1 MPPTRDDRRQ
11 AAAPLRGTA
20 TGWPRRAHRL
30 AQVALF
36 ATAFLL
42 IVGMV
47 LARFAPAAFMRLTA
61 LYTELPIA
69 MVQWVLVSGTAY
81 FLLDSLRLLLGQHWP
96 AAARRRDGLL
106 RAMLVLWLALILL
119 LAVAVF
125 WYPAQLA
132 FGSAP

>member
-1 MPPTRDDRRQ
+1 MSPTRNAQ
-11 AAAPLRGTA
+11 PTASGQVRGAGPT
-20 TGWPRRAHRL
+20 WPRRAHRL

-36 ATAFLL
+36 ATVFLL
-42 IVGMV
+42 VVGMV

-61 LYTELPIA
+61 LYTELPVA
-69 MVQWVLVSGTAY
+69 VLQWLLASGVTY

-96 AAARRRDGLL
+96 AAARYRGGIL
-106 RAMLVLWLALILL
+106 RGMLALWLLLTLL

-132 FGSAP
+132 FGSNP

>member
-11 AAAPLRGTA
+11 AADQLRGAA

-36 ATAFLL
+36 ATVFLL
-42 IVGMV
+42 IVGLV

-69 MVQWVLVSGTAY
+69 VLQWVLVSGTAY
-81 FLLDSLRLLLGQHWP
+81 FLLDSLRLLLGQHWR
-96 AAARRRDGLL
+96 AAARHRDGAL
-106 RAMLVLWLALILL
+106 RAMLVLWLALTLL
-119 LAVAVF
+119 LGAAVF

-132 FGSAP
+132 FGTAP